1 MGMIVSVNN
10 FVLIVIIK
18 LYHKNLDKITLMND
32 KVFTKPIKKQFEFD
46 EEVAVVFDDML
57 NRSVPF
63 YKESQDITKF
73 FALKQLQDGGL
84 LYDLGSST
92 ASLLINIATNTNNDK
107 IRLVGLDNSEAMLA
121 QARKKSHALG
131 AKIELHNADILEF
144 DYEKADVFVSNY
156 TLQFIRPL
164 VREELVKKIA
174 FSLKDDGIFIFSEK
188 VISHHSKLNKDLI
201 ECYYDFKKEQG
212 YSAYEISQKREALE
226 NILVPYSED
235 ENIKMAKNCG
245 FSHCEVVFRWANFAT
260 FIAIK

>member
-1 MGMIVSVNN
+1 
-10 FVLIVIIK
+10 
-18 LYHKNLDKITLMND
+18 MND

-46 EEVAVVFDDML
+46 EEVAAVFDDML
-57 NRSVPF
+57 ERSVPF
-63 YKESQDITKF
+63 YKESQKITEF
-73 FALKQLQDGGL
+73 FALKHLKEGSV

-92 ASLLINIATNTNNDK
+92 ASLLINISRKLSCDA
-107 IRLVGLDNSEAMLA
+107 RLVGLDNSEAMLE
-121 QARKKSHALG
+121 QARKKCVAFG
-131 AKIELHNADILEF
+131 ADIELQNADILEY
-144 DYEKADVFVSNY
+144 DYKEADVFISNY

-164 VREELVKKIA
+164 VREELVKKINA
-174 FSLKDDGIFIFSEK
+174 SLKKDGVFIFSEK

-212 YSAYEISQKREALE
+212 YSEYEIMQKREALE
-226 NILVPYSED
+226 NVLVPYSED